1 MASLVIAVD
10 GPAAAGKG
18 TLARRLAA
26 ELRLAHLDTG
36 ALYRATARDV
46 LAAGIEPND
55 AEGAAAI
62 AAKLDPASL
71 ADPALRSE
79 AVGRVASVVSA
90 HPSVRAALLDYQR
103 NFAHRPPGGAAG
115 AVLDGRDVGTV
126 VCPDA
131 TVKLFV
137 TASVEARADRRVREL
152 EAAGGPVDAGAV
164 LADMVARDERD
175 TKRSAAPLRPA
186 HDAVV
191 LDTSGL
197 DADEAFEAA
206 LAIVRARARTAG
218 RPQA

>member
-1 MASLVIAVD
+1 MRGLVIAVD

-26 ELRLAHLDTG
+26 EFRLAHLDTG

-46 LAAGIEPND
+46 LAAGLDPAD
-55 AEGAAAI
+55 AAAAAAI

-71 ADPALRSE
+71 ADPGLRAE
-79 AVGRVASVVSA
+79 AVGRVASIVSA
-90 HPSVRAALLDYQR
+90 HPAVRAALLDYQR
-103 NFAHRPPGGAAG
+103 NFAHRPPNKADG

-131 TVKLFV
+131 SVKLFV
-137 TASVEARADRRVREL
+137 TASLEARAGRRLKEL
-152 EAAGGPVDAGAV
+152 EAAGGPVDAAAV
-164 LADMVARDERD
+164 LADMRARDERD
-175 TKRSAAPLRPA
+175 SSRSAAPLKPA
-186 HDAVV
+186 ADAVL

-206 LAIVRARARTAG
+206 VSIVRARVRLHG
-218 RPQA
+218 RSQA

>member
-1 MASLVIAVD
+1 MSGLIIAVD

-26 ELRLAHLDTG
+26 EFGLAHLDTG

-46 LAAGIEPND
+46 LAAGLDPAD
-55 AEGAAAI
+55 ASQAASV
-62 AAKLDPASL
+62 AARLDPASL
-71 ADPALRSE
+71 ADPGLRAE
-79 AVGRVASVVSA
+79 AVGRVASIVSA
-90 HPSVRAALLDYQR
+90 HPAVRAALLDYQR
-103 NFAHRPPGGAAG
+103 NFAHRPPDGAAG

-137 TASVEARADRRVREL
+137 TASVEARAARRLKEL
-152 EAAGGPVDAGAV
+152 EASGDPVDAAAV

-175 TKRSAAPLRPA
+175 TKRSAAPLKPA
-186 HDAVV
+186 ADAVV

-197 DADEAFEAA
+197 DADEAFDAA
-206 LAIVRARARTAG
+206 MSIVRARARVTG
-218 RPQA
+218 TPQA